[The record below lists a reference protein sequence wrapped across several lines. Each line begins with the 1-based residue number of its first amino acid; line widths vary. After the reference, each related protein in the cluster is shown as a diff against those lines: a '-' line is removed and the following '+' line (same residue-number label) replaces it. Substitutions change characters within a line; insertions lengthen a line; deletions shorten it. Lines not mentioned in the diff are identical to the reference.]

1 MKSLLLA
8 VCLVVAPLA
17 AEAAPILS
25 FAPSAQSVTL
35 GSLASVDVVISGLE
49 QGETIGA
56 FDFILYW
63 DSSILSLSS
72 TSFGSALGGST
83 IDDVVPG
90 GGGGVGS
97 VNAASVSLEDPATLL
112 LLQSGGSFTAFTAVF
127 NTLAVG
133 TTSLTFGPSPFVFSD
148 GEGLDIAGVT
158 GGVGSVTV
166 TDGELAPVPEPGTML
181 MMASGLGAAW
191 LKKRRNAAKA

>member
-8 VCLVVAPLA
+8 VCLVVAPLSA
-17 AEAAPILS
+17 QAAPIIS
-25 FAPSAQSVTL
+25 FNPTFQSVGL
-35 GSLASVDVVISGLE
+35 GTQASVDVVISGLE

-56 FDFILYW
+56 FDFTINF
-63 DSSILSLSS
+63 DPSIVSFSSS
-72 TSFGSALGGST
+72 SFGSALGGST
-83 IDDVVPG
+83 LDDVVP
-90 GGGGVGS
+90 GVGS

-112 LLQSGGSFTAFTAVF
+112 LLQAGGSFTAFTAVF

-158 GGVGSVTV
+158 GGTGSITV

-191 LKKRRNAAKA
+191 LKKRRKAAKA